1 MSYNFINWKFIHVS
15 SVSST
20 MDEIKKNEFDKYKK
34 IALLA
39 DEQSKGRGTKSNNW
53 ISEKG
58 NFFLSLRL
66 NKIVSNKIFIFPYI
80 IGIVIYDVL
89 KQYSLNEKELFLKWP
104 NDVFLNNKKIAGVL
118 IETYSSGN
126 LIENII
132 IGIGINLKKTPK
144 GLEKK
149 STNLL
154 TETKREIDRK
164 SILENILRFYDI
176 WEEKLLSLEI
186 ERILKEWMKRSYPI
200 NTRITF
206 KVDKGEV
213 VNGNFLGIN
222 SDGSIKIMSEG
233 NVQNHLNLEVVN

>member
-20 MDEIKKNEFDKYKK
+20 MDEIKKNEFDKHKK

-39 DEQSKGRGTKSNNW
+39 DEQLKGRGTKSNNW

-126 LIENII
+126 LIENIV

-149 STNLL
+149 STNILI
-154 TETKREIDRK
+154 ETKKKIDRK
-164 SILENILRFYDI
+164 SIVENILRSYDI
-176 WEEKLLSLEI
+176 WEEKILSLEI
-186 ERILKEWMKRSYPI
+186 ESILKEWMKRSYPI

-233 NVQNHLNLEVVN
+233 NVQNHLNLEVIN

>member
-126 LIENII
+126 LIENIV

-149 STNLL
+149 STNILI
-154 TETKREIDRK
+154 ETKKKIDRK
-164 SILENILRFYDI
+164 SIVENILRSYDI
-176 WEEKLLSLEI
+176 WEEKILSLEI
-186 ERILKEWMKRSYPI
+186 ESILKEWMKRSYPI

-233 NVQNHLNLEVVN
+233 NVQNHLNLEVIN

>member
-126 LIENII
+126 LIENIV

-154 TETKREIDRK
+154 IETKREIDRK

-186 ERILKEWMKRSYPI
+186 ESILKEWMKRSYPI

>member
-20 MDEIKKNEFDKYKK
+20 MDEIKKNEFDKHKK

-39 DEQSKGRGTKSNNW
+39 DEQLKGRGTKSNNW

-66 NKIVSNKIFIFPYI
+66 NKIVSNKLFICPYI
-80 IGIVIYDVL
+80 VGIVIYDVL
-89 KQYSLNEKELFLKWP
+89 KQYSLNEKKLFLKWP

-126 LIENII
+126 LIENIV

-186 ERILKEWMKRSYPI
+186 ESILEDWMKRSYPI

-206 KVDKGEV
+206 KVNKGKV
-213 VNGNFLGIN
+213 LKGNFLGIN
-222 SDGSIKIMSEG
+222 SDGSIKIMAEG
-233 NVQNHLNLEVVN
+233 SIQNHLNLEVVN

>member
-186 ERILKEWMKRSYPI
+186 ESILKEWMKRSYPI